1 MGVIRQ
7 TFGDLLRRARIARCQ
22 RRQLLEARGDRE
34 FQDRA
39 ERREQHARG
48 AGRKP
53 VGARRRDCV
62 GL

>member
-39 ERREQHARG
+39 ERREQG
-48 AGRKP
+48 MPEGP
-53 VGARRRDCV
+53 VANRWGPGGGIA
-62 GL
+62 